1 MPRRSTVERAVDLM
15 AHPERSLGFL
25 VKQVHHL
32 MRLGIEQRMREARLD
47 QMTHAHA
54 VTLHSLIAAPGCSG
68 AELARA
74 AMVTPQTMN
83 AILVNLETQ
92 GLVERKPDPKHGRIL
107 ATFITEKGRR
117 HFERGVVAA
126 EGFLDGMET
135 ALSPAERRNLRH
147 LLLRCL
153 QQLGTMTGVDE
164 QDRFG
169 LRPIKPVRPSAP
181 RSATATNQKP

>member
-1 MPRRSTVERAVDLM
+1 M

-32 MRLGIEQRMREARLD
+32 MRLGIEERMRAARLD
-47 QMTHAHA
+47 HMTHAHA

-83 AILVNLETQ
+83 AILVTLEAQ
-92 GLVERKPDPKHGRIL
+92 GLVERKPNPQHGRIL

-117 HFERGVVAA
+117 HFERGVAA
-126 EGFLDGMET
+126 ADGFLESMEA
-135 ALSPAERRNLRH
+135 ALSPTERRNLRR

-153 QQLGTMTGVDE
+153 QQLGAMTGVDE

-169 LRPIKPVRPSAP
+169 LRPIKPGKQSAP
-181 RSATATNQKP
+181 RSATATSRKS